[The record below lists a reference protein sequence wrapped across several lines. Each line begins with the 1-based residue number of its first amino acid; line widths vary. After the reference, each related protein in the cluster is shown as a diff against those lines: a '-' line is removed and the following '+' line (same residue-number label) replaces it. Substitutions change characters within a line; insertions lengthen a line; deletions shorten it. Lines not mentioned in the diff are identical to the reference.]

1 MKEKTNMNGD
11 FKYSGMNRVG
21 MGRWKRQKINKERRN
36 NNNNNNKKQKKIE
49 RLKGGEA
56 KRKTEK
62 RPSEYEKDGERR
74 KARRLQAGT
83 SLMAP

>member
-11 FKYSGMNRVG
+11 FKYSGVNKVG
-21 MGRWKRQKINKERRN
+21 MGRWKRQKIRKERN
-36 NNNNNNKKQKKIE
+36 NNNNKKKKQKKIE

-62 RPSEYEKDGERR
+62 RPPEYEKDGEGGKQEDSRQG
-74 KARRLQAGT
+74 L
-83 SLMAP
+83 P